1 MAAHT
6 CVRPLGCTNML
17 CLLFKI
23 KNFVHYNLIK
33 CLRATN
39 ADGTSKYNSNLPL
52 GRINIAQAK
61 VVPSEMEGQ

>member
-1 MAAHT
+1 M
-6 CVRPLGCTNML
+6 LG
-17 CLLFKI
+17 LLFKI